1 LQPGDLVG
9 GDVHEFQ
16 SYVLVNGVVRD
27 ALSWSVDRDLVGD
40 LPEQVVSAAGLNQA
54 TGSIEWGTRD
64 DVTGEVH
71 PWDPSSGWIPMV
83 GDRVQIYVT
92 DGVTSWPQF
101 VGVIDDA
108 TGAVG
113 EYGVASKIVDNIDKF
128 SVRMNLPALLDAMPP
143 LDTGVPR
150 RMRLSP
156 RFYLAT
162 AMRRAG
168 YYLTPADEDGCV
180 MSMPGIGSMWPLI
193 GTLVRSR
200 RTTAPGASP
209 LGGGTFMQ
217 DATADYQP
225 SVARAANVSTSITLC
240 IPSDMA
246 GVVAV
251 TCSYGSASL
260 ALRVGGG
267 NVSARVNGAVTIS
280 ADRSGATIVQV
291 LMRNGQ
297 IRLRSNTGLDHSAAA
312 STGSGSTLMSNI
324 QIYADGE
331 GKFSGVQVAHPSVG
345 REFSALGFTP
355 TAVIGTGAFHEALAA
370 GRATEDMTAK
380 ELLDEIGQALLIP
393 FWIDEAGI
401 ARAVASDVL
410 RSRPPV
416 RTLTTLDDIKNL
428 SWRRDLLGART
439 RVSANYEAATVNRR
453 ADYSL
458 EVWASNEA
466 TVLGSNETHDTLIE
480 TPSDEAWIMVN
491 EGLTVPGVSSL
502 SAANKGIG
510 TLAGGLYTD
519 GVNEEWA
526 VLPADVLTVA
536 LTRIKQGVWRVRH
549 TTKTLAA
556 GKQVELRTWSS
567 TFSGRTEL
575 WPYWWDK
582 ELPRLRAK
590 ALVKF
595 VDKTFGPVTAGS
607 VGPELTHDCKS
618 WATGNL
624 ETNETTVIENIVNFI
639 AAHVTNPEPII
650 EGLDIVYDPRLQLGD
665 VVTVSS
671 PSLLG
676 VEFRCLIVGVSLGAD
691 GAYSQSL
698 KVRIISVTQTGI
710 TYQQFADAWGHSAS
724 YETFNTAWSALSTYQ
739 EFNTN
744 PLEGA

>member
-1 LQPGDLVG
+1 
-9 GDVHEFQ
+9 
-16 SYVLVNGVVRD
+16 
-27 ALSWSVDRDLVGD
+27 
-40 LPEQVVSAAGLNQA
+40 
-54 TGSIEWGTRD
+54 
-64 DVTGEVH
+64 
-71 PWDPSSGWIPMV
+71 
-83 GDRVQIYVT
+83 
-92 DGVTSWPQF
+92 
-101 VGVIDDA
+101 
-108 TGAVG
+108 
-113 EYGVASKIVDNIDKF
+113 
-128 SVRMNLPALLDAMPP
+128 
-143 LDTGVPR
+143 
-150 RMRLSP
+150 
-156 RFYLAT
+156 
-162 AMRRAG
+162 
-168 YYLTPADEDGCV
+168 
-180 MSMPGIGSMWPLI
+180 
-193 GTLVRSR
+193 
-200 RTTAPGASP
+200 
-209 LGGGTFMQ
+209 
-217 DATADYQP
+217 
-225 SVARAANVSTSITLC
+225 
-240 IPSDMA
+240 
-246 GVVAV
+246 
-251 TCSYGSASL
+251 
-260 ALRVGGG
+260 
-267 NVSARVNGAVTIS
+267 
-280 ADRSGATIVQV
+280 
-291 LMRNGQ
+291 
-297 IRLRSNTGLDHSAAA
+297 
-312 STGSGSTLMSNI
+312 
-324 QIYADGE
+324 
-331 GKFSGVQVAHPSVG
+331 
-345 REFSALGFTP
+345 
-355 TAVIGTGAFHEALAA
+355 
-370 GRATEDMTAK
+370 
-380 ELLDEIGQALLIP
+380 
-393 FWIDEAGI
+393 
-401 ARAVASDVL
+401 VL